1 MTPCTHETGLTEATH
16 KPAHTRH
23 NPQNLADPTFQMF
36 CCDFK
41 KLEKHLSMVAPVKKH
56 FIRKQE
62 GAVNSRVLLFL
73 LLRKKQES
81 IQFNFLWNSMN
92 ISLYISFKFVI
103 HVNAISFHM
112 AHFKLQNTHV
122 NAISFH
128 MARFKLI
135 VFVNGLFWKSA
146 T

>member
-1 MTPCTHETGLTEATH
+1 MKTDPKIPKTQGDPLRPQNWFDRRYPRSH

-62 GAVNSRVLLFL
+62 GAINSRVLLFL
-73 LLRKKQES
+73 LLRKKQGS
-81 IQFNFLWNSMN
+81 IEFNVL
-92 ISLYISFKFVI
+92 
-103 HVNAISFHM
+103 
-112 AHFKLQNTHV
+112 
-122 NAISFH
+122 
-128 MARFKLI
+128 
-135 VFVNGLFWKSA
+135 
-146 T
+146 